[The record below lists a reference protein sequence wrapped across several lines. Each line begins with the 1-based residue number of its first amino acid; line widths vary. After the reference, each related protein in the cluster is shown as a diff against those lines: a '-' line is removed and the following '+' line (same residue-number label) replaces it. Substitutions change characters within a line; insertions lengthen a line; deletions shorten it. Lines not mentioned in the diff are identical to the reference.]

1 MKQKQKYT
9 RKKLLDVLAGFRDM
23 INLAGKYPADVLE
36 DIRKDINT
44 VLREAKKEDEEDY
57 LL

>member
-9 RKKLLDVLAGFRDM
+9 RAKLLAVLAGFKDM
-23 INLAGKYPADVLE
+23 INKAGKYPADVLD

-44 VLREAKKEDEEDY
+44 VLREADKEDREEY
-57 LL
+57 LI